1 MLFDDYSFESFAFEL
16 VRRARIFPCRTLT
29 VIAYSARTHS
39 FDELVNVAIA
49 DACVLGAKHVRV
61 RELTVETACV
71 AYHQGMTV
79 VEVPAHDVGMTE
91 EIDHARVRLAVNA
104 FWVIRLAIG
113 SFNDE
118 VAPRPHFLDDTT
130 EFGVELMLID
140 KAFLDASLVADDEDV
155 LGVVL
160 LNGLLDMWL
169 ELPIVAVLRECRSAL
184 RHYQRAVEV
193 TEQHFKIE
201 EVSYISQYLHL

>member
-1 MLFDDYSFESFAFEL
+1 
-16 VRRARIFPCRTLT
+16 
-29 VIAYSARTHS
+29 
-39 FDELVNVAIA
+39 
-49 DACVLGAKHVRV
+49 
-61 RELTVETACV
+61 
-71 AYHQGMTV
+71 MTV

-160 LNGLLDMWL
+160 TDGIVDAWL
-169 ELPIVAVLRECRSAL
+169 ELPVILVFGKCLSAL

-193 TEQHFKIE
+193 TEQDFKIE
-201 EVSYISQYLHL
+201 EVSYSFQYLHL